1 MKLHKWG
8 AKRLTA
14 LSLTLL
20 MVGLTACSG
29 GGGKAE
35 EASGGSNSFK
45 LWLGW
50 TAMVNNDSMVQKY
63 WREKEPGIDVKLEST
78 QGDAITAL
86 NLKLNTGGFE
96 DAAIFSR
103 SDVVSSAMT
112 RSQTILP
119 LEQYFDMPDK
129 YPGLA
134 SIPKV
139 YLDAMKDKDG
149 HIWSIPT
156 WFDQNPEDPWP
167 GWASGGWIVRSDV
180 VEKVGMKLEDL
191 ATLEGLEKYL
201 RAAAKQTDASGKPL
215 IPLSFLSDVNDESV
229 ILSTFGVTTSSAGGV
244 IPVAKMAMIFNLS
257 MMIRSTKQ
265 PING

>member
-1 MKLHKWG
+1 
-8 AKRLTA
+8 
-14 LSLTLL
+14 
-20 MVGLTACSG
+20 
-29 GGGKAE
+29 
-35 EASGGSNSFK
+35 
-45 LWLGW
+45 
-50 TAMVNNDSMVQKY
+50 
-63 WREKEPGIDVKLEST
+63 
-78 QGDAITAL
+78 
-86 NLKLNTGGFE
+86 
-96 DAAIFSR
+96 
-103 SDVVSSAMT
+103 MT